1 MNDRMTAE
9 KTEAIVLRVVSW
21 SETSVIVTLFS
32 REHGK
37 ISALAKGARRPK
49 SPFEAALDLLCR
61 CRIVFLPKSGDVLD
75 LLTEAK
81 LVRRFRN
88 RSKRLLNLYAAYYV
102 AELLREL
109 TDHEDPVPLLYDLAD
124 ETLRL
129 LEENDC
135 QADAVL
141 LRFELQMLRMLGHQP
156 SMGRCVGCDQLMS
169 ENAPIYF
176 GVLVSGVLCERCV
189 SGQRQVIRMTRE
201 CRDLYARMVDDAGTG
216 LPVEAIPGSIRGECR
231 GIIQRYLTVHFDRR
245 WQLHRYL
252 EDLAR

>member
-1 MNDRMTAE
+1 MTAE
-9 KTEAIVLRVVSW
+9 KTDAIVLRVVSW

-32 REHGK
+32 RDHGK

-81 LVRRFRN
+81 LMRRFRN
-88 RSKRLLNLYAAYYV
+88 RSRRLTNLYAAYYV

-109 TDHEDPVPLLYDLAD
+109 TDHEDPQPALYQLAD
-124 ETLRL
+124 ETLL
-129 LEENDC
+129 MLE
-135 QADAVL
+135 QDAPVDEVL
-141 LRFELQMLRMLGHQP
+141 LPFEMNLLKLLGHQP
-156 SMGRCVGCDQLMS
+156 NMQHCVSCDAVMDDDGPVS
-169 ENAPIYF
+169 F
-176 GVLVSGVLCERCV
+176 GVLVSGVLCDRCV
-189 SGQRQVIRMTRE
+189 GGQRQVIRMRPESRRIFTWLTDE
-201 CRDLYARMVDDAGTG
+201 TKTEAGR
-216 LPVEAIPGSIRGECR
+216 LSIPENVRGECR
-231 GIIQRYLTVHFDRR
+231 AIMQRYMTVHFDRQ